1 MANTPSGPNYGTDL
15 SVTPNANGILDIQP
29 TLQYATG
36 INVLVQSLI
45 CRQMCVRGTVID
57 APNEGIDLRSYLRS
71 GLTQAQLSDLP
82 AVVQKEL
89 QRDQRVKSVTVT
101 GNFNT
106 ETNTLT
112 MNETIT
118 PVTGSPFS
126 LTLAVSSVTVTLLN
140 LSTT

>member
-1 MANTPSGPNYGTDL
+1 MANSANYGTDL

-57 APNEGIDLRSYLRS
+57 APNDGIDLRTYIRV
-71 GLTQAQLSDLP
+71 GLTQEKLADLP
-82 AVVQKEL
+82 SVVQKEL
-89 QRDQRVKSVTVT
+89 LRDQRVKAVVVT
-101 GNFNT
+101 GSYDT
-106 ETNTLT
+106 EKNSLTL
-112 MNETIT
+112 NEVIT
-118 PVTGSPFS
+118 PVVGTPFTM
-126 LTLAVSSVTVTLLN
+126 TLAVSAVTVQLLN

>member
-1 MANTPSGPNYGTDL
+1 MANLPTAPNYGTDL

-57 APNEGIDLRSYLRS
+57 APNEGMDLRTYIRQ
-71 GLTQAQLSDLP
+71 GLTQEKLADLP
-82 AVVQKEL
+82 SVVQKEL
-89 QRDQRVKSVTVT
+89 LRDQRVKAVTVS
-101 GNFNT
+101 GNYNT
-106 ETNTLT
+106 AENSLTL
-112 MNETIT
+112 NEVIT

-126 LTLAVSSVTVTLLN
+126 LTLAVSAVTVTLLN